1 MSKIQKIYDYLKEC
15 NGFFFA
21 SCDGDKPRVRPF
33 GFMMIFEDKLYFGM
47 GTHKESYK
55 QVKANPN
62 VEICAMNPDGSFIRV
77 KGVAN
82 FDMRPEVQAHMFE
95 VSPSLRKIY
104 NEESGLTQA
113 TFYLTDIV
121 AETSKDN
128 VFTPITDC
136 TTLSPGQPCPGGFFF
151 IPAECR
157 PPARGAAPS
166 GSAGSKQASPAF
178 RRLRRR
184 GLRPGLPPAPTLPT
198 QKSRPGVEAPGRVL
212 SL

>member
-95 VSPSLRKIY
+95 VSACASCIMRRLVKSRRPSI
-104 NEESGLTQA
+104 S
-113 TFYLTDIV
+113 
-121 AETSKDN
+121 
-128 VFTPITDC
+128 PIS
-136 TTLSPGQPCPGGFFF
+136 LP
-151 IPAECR
+151 R
-157 PPARGAAPS
+157 PARTMFSPPS
-166 GSAGSKQASPAF
+166 
-178 RRLRRR
+178 
-184 GLRPGLPPAPTLPT
+184 PTDFPIISDPL
-198 QKSRPGVEAPGRVL
+198 
-212 SL
+212 

>member
-1 MSKIQKIYDYLKEC
+1 MSKIQKIYNYLKEC

-113 TFYLTDIV
+113 AFYLTDIV

-128 VFTPITDC
+128 VFTPITD
-136 TTLSPGQPCPGGFFF
+136 
-151 IPAECR
+151 
-157 PPARGAAPS
+157 
-166 GSAGSKQASPAF
+166 
-178 RRLRRR
+178 
-184 GLRPGLPPAPTLPT
+184 
-198 QKSRPGVEAPGRVL
+198 
-212 SL
+212 